1 MYHVVTHVK
10 AHAMH
15 RMQAMSTH
23 QPGSQPRGARTARE
37 RHGEVQD
44 LLDRY
49 TKAIT
54 AGDGEAAAAMWALPA
69 YVIGPD
75 LEMAIDRPQTIAQF
89 FGGAKEA
96 YNAKGI
102 ESTRPEI
109 LDEEWIGDRLV
120 VVRVRWPYLDATGRE
135 VGAERSDYT
144 LRREPGGRLAIR
156 CVLMRGVEGAG
167 EAPPS

>member
-10 AHAMH
+10 AHVMH
-15 RMQAMSTH
+15 RPGTMSSR
-23 QPGSQPRGARTARE
+23 QPASQPRTARTARE
-37 RHGEVQD
+37 RHSEVQD

-49 TKAIT
+49 SRALTS
-54 AGDGEAAAAMWALPA
+54 GDGAAASSMWEMPA

-75 LEMAIDRPQTIAQF
+75 IVMAIDQLQTIAHF
-89 FGGAKEA
+89 FGEAKDA
-96 YNAKGI
+96 YHAQGI

-135 VGAERSDYT
+135 IGAERSDYT
-144 LRREPGGRLAIR
+144 LRRVDGGRLAIR
-156 CVLMRGVEGAG
+156 CVLMRGVEGSG
-167 EAPPS
+167 VAPPS

>member
-1 MYHVVTHVK
+1 MNHNVTRVK

-15 RMQAMSTH
+15 RRAAMPPQ

-49 TKAIT
+49 AKALT
-54 AGDGEAAAAMWALPA
+54 SGDAQAAAAMWEVPA

-75 LEMAIDRPQTIAQF
+75 AALAVDQPTLISQF
-89 FGGAKEA
+89 FGEAKDA
-96 YNAKGI
+96 YNAQGI

-120 VVRVRWPYLDATGRE
+120 VVRIRWPYLDATGRE

-144 LRREPGGRLAIR
+144 LRRDRNGALVIR

-167 EAPPS
+167 LSPPS

>member
-1 MYHVVTHVK
+1 MYHDVIRVK

-15 RMQAMSTH
+15 RRAGMSPQ

-49 TKAIT
+49 AKAL
-54 AGDGEAAAAMWALPA
+54 ASGNSAAAAAMWEVPA

-75 LEMAIDRPQTIAQF
+75 TVLAIDRSELISQF
-89 FGGAKEA
+89 FGEVKDA
-96 YNAKGI
+96 YHAQGI
-102 ESTRPEI
+102 ESTQPEI
-109 LDEEWIGDRLV
+109 LDEEWVGDRLV
-120 VVRVRWPYLDATGRE
+120 VVRIRWPYLDASGRE

-144 LRREPGGRLAIR
+144 LRRDRSGALVIR

-167 EAPPS
+167 LEPPS